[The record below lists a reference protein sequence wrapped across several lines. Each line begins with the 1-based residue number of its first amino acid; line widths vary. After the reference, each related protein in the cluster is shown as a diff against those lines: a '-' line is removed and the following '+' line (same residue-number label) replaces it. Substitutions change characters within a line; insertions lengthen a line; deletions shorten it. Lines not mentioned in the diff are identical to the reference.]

1 MAQTNLNVPLDA
13 GVKEQFGA
21 ICDELGMN
29 EGTAVMIFIKAFIRE
44 DGFPFDVNLTSPY
57 EETLAAVDDVNNGR
71 NLLGPYHSIEE
82 LREAMNA

>member
-1 MAQTNLNVPLDA
+1 MAQTNLNVQMDA

-44 DGFPFDVNLTSPY
+44 DGFPFDVNLTSPHKEMLS
-57 EETLAAVDDVNNGR
+57 EENV
-71 NLLGPYHSIEE
+71 
-82 LREAMNA
+82 